1 MAHQLG
7 VLRSTEEAFLIPPSN
22 PGLEYCLVFEQHRDR
37 THLVLSMDLANAVS
51 GAQQKIPSNLK
62 LPRTLIATL
71 NNLK

>member
-37 THLVLSMDLANAVS
+37 THLVLSMDLANV
-51 GAQQKIPSNLK
+51 QQKIPSNLK